1 MQITRA
7 ILSVSDKSGIV
18 DLARA
23 LRARDVEIL
32 STGGTA
38 QHLAD
43 NGIDVT
49 PIARWSGAPEILG
62 GRVKTLTP
70 KVFGAILHDRAN
82 ESHLADVERLGIP
95 AIDLVVVNLY
105 PFEATIAKEGV
116 TIAEA
121 IEQIDIG
128 GPSMLRAAAKNHRY
142 VLPLCD
148 PSLYPDFLRELEGGE
163 ISDDF
168 RLRCAVEVFRKTSDY
183 DKTIANFLDNR
194 QPATDNVLSNLIKFQ
209 DLRYGENPQQSA
221 AFYVPRGAKPFEQ
234 IQGKELSYNN
244 LLDLDSAMRLAY
256 AFETPAAAVI
266 KHTNPCGV
274 ARRDSIAEALRA
286 AIDAD
291 PVSAFGGIIG
301 TNGEFDDD
309 CARIVESMFLEVI
322 VAPSFSDDARATLA
336 KKKNLRL
343 IVAPPLTTTTEYRS
357 AAGGILA
364 QSVDRVTGGAQTRV
378 SVPHRAPDVAQSSA
392 KGEGPGGT
400 NGSQTPVKSEELGG
414 TNVAQTSV
422 NSEELGSTNVAQTLL
437 SVPGA
442 WKIVT
447 DRHPTPEE
455 LDGLEFAWIVC
466 AHVKSNAIVLTNR
479 SQSVGIGAGQ
489 MSRVDAAKVAI
500 MKSTQPTDGT
510 YAASDAFFP
519 FRDGLDLLADAG
531 IRAIIQPGGSM
542 RDAEVV
548 AAANERGVA
557 MVFTGERHF
566 RH

>member
-1 MQITRA
+1 MQIERA
-7 ILSVSDKSGIV
+7 ILSVSDKTGIV

-23 LRARDVEIL
+23 LRAKDVEIL

-38 QHLAD
+38 KHLAD

-49 PIARWSGAPEILG
+49 PISQWSGAPEILG

-70 KVFGAILHDRAN
+70 RVFGAILFNRDDD
-82 ESHLADVERLGIP
+82 SHRADVERLNIP
-95 AIDLVVVNLY
+95 PIDLVVVNLY

-121 IEQIDIG
+121 IEQIDVG
-128 GPSMLRAAAKNHRY
+128 GPSMLRAAAKNHRH

-148 PSLYPDFLRELEGGE
+148 PSLYPDFLRELEAGD
-163 ISDDF
+163 ISDAF

-183 DKTIANFLDNR
+183 DKTIATFLDNR
-194 QPATDNVLSNLIKFQ
+194 QPTTDNFLTNLTKFQ

-221 AFYVPRGAKPFEQ
+221 AFYAPKGAKPFEQ

-244 LLDLDSAMRLAY
+244 ILDLDSAMRLAH
-256 AFETPAAAVI
+256 AFATPAAVII

-274 ARRDSIAEALRA
+274 ARRDSLAEALHA
-286 AIDAD
+286 AIESD
-291 PVSAFGGIIG
+291 PLSAFGGIIG
-301 TNGEFDDD
+301 SNREFDEES
-309 CARIVESMFLEVI
+309 ARIVESMFLEVI
-322 VAPSFSDDARATLA
+322 VAPSFSDAAREVLA

-343 IVAPPLTTTTEYRS
+343 IVPPPLITTAEYRS
-357 AAGGILA
+357 AAGGILE
-364 QSVDRVTGGAQTRV
+364 QSVDRVTSRAQ
-378 SVPHRAPDVAQSSA
+378 
-392 KGEGPGGT
+392 
-400 NGSQTPVKSEELGG
+400 
-414 TNVAQTSV
+414 
-422 NSEELGSTNVAQTLL
+422 TNVAQTLL

-447 DRHPTPEE
+447 TRHPTPEE

-466 AHVKSNAIVLTNR
+466 AYVKSNAIVLTNQL
-479 SQSVGIGAGQ
+479 QSVGIGAGQ

-500 MKSTQPTDGT
+500 MKSILPTIGS

-519 FRDGLDLLADAG
+519 FRDGIDILADAG
-531 IRAIIQPGGSM
+531 IRAIIQPGGSV
-542 RDAEVV
+542 RDAEVI
-548 AAANERGVA
+548 AAADERGVA